1 MVIYLKER
9 KKGGGFGGKER
20 NEDMM
25 QLNPNPKKI
34 KEVIKNN
41 TVTFF
46 KPDGHGSQLVI
57 PVLGRLTGNPQRKL
71 LVRLAEAKDSR
82 Q

>member
-1 MVIYLKER
+1 MV
-9 KKGGGFGGKER
+9 
-20 NEDMM
+20 
-25 QLNPNPKKI
+25 QLNSNLKKI

-41 TVTFF
+41 TTTFF
-46 KPDGHGSQLVI
+46 MLDGHGSQVVI
-57 PVLGRLTGNPQRKL
+57 PVLERQTENPPRKL